1 MQIFFKEFLEHAR
14 KEKNSL
20 VLGILSI
27 VVGLLLPIIGLILG
41 IIGLVLSNSHQKET
55 QLDYKTERILNI
67 VGIVISIINWIA
79 GILLTMNGFM

>member
-14 KEKNSL
+14 KEKN
-20 VLGILSI
+20 LSGFRYP
-27 VVGLLLPIIGLILG
+27 VHCCGLILG
-41 IIGLVLSNSHQKET
+41 IIGLVLGNSHQKET
-55 QLDYKTERILNI
+55 QLDYKTEKILNI

>member
-1 MQIFFKEFLEHAR
+1 MQ
-14 KEKNSL
+14 EKKKASL

-55 QLDYKTERILNI
+55 QLDYKTGRILNV
-67 VGIVISIINWIA
+67 VGIVISVINWNA
-79 GILLTMNGFM
+79 GIILRLNGFMQ